1 MDTGSTFAY
10 CSSPGSEADSHAL
23 CHRKGKEFVKTKAET
38 LFESGLKIAGL
49 ITSKS

>member
-10 CSSPGSEADSHAL
+10 LCPGSEADSRAL
-23 CHRKGKEFVKTKAET
+23 CHRKGREFVEVGAET

-49 ITSKS
+49 ITSES